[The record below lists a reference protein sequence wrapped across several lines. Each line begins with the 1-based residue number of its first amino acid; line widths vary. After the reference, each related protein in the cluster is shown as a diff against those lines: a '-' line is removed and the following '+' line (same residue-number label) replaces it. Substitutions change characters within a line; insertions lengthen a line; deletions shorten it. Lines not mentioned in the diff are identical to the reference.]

1 MIQPNLVHDYELG
14 LGLVLG
20 NYYLATSSWV
30 MMILK
35 PKASYKVMQ
44 IVRVTKYK
52 YRRSRLG
59 IHCYCLVTSFF

>member
-44 IVRVTKYK
+44 IVRVTKY
-52 YRRSRLG
+52 
-59 IHCYCLVTSFF
+59 IV